1 MVHQLLA
8 QMENGYMKIIKENL
22 VGIYLHGSYAFGTYC
37 HSVSDLDVL
46 IVVYEKLTIDE
57 KKQLLD
63 YTINI
68 LDKWAPKK
76 GIEFHVL
83 QLKDTINLSYP
94 IPFDLHFS
102 PIHRSRYLTN
112 KNKYIEDMMG
122 YDEDLV
128 AHLMITKLY
137 GKVLVGKPIDSVF
150 GWIDQ
155 KKYFESIVA
164 DVKEA
169 KKEIVQQPMYVI
181 LNLCRVMAF
190 KQENKILS
198 KRAGG
203 EWGLVHFPTNYHSLI
218 QLALKE
224 YQGETV
230 LLEQYND
237 SELNDFADIMLSL
250 LFK

>member
-1 MVHQLLA
+1 MYKSLMFNQLPLPFQIMVETDMKNTKKHCVCIQGPSVILPDASYYKEEMAQQKEMLL
-8 QMENGYMKIIKENL
+8 
-22 VGIYLHGSYAFGTYC
+22 GIWTNMAKMIMAKT
-37 HSVSDLDVL
+37 
-46 IVVYEKLTIDE
+46 
-57 KKQLLD
+57 
-63 YTINI
+63 
-68 LDKWAPKK
+68 
-76 GIEFHVL
+76 
-83 QLKDTINLSYP
+83 NLSLE
-94 IPFDLHFS
+94 DQ
-102 PIHRSRYLTN
+102 
-112 KNKYIEDMMG
+112 NKYIEDMMG

-224 YQGETV
+224 YRGETV

-237 SELNDFADIMLSL
+237 SELNDFADITLSL